1 MELKGNG
8 FVIRGWKKGDEI
20 SLQKNAN
27 NPKVSACLMDRF
39 PSPYT
44 MDDAK
49 LWVNNQIDQNPLVNF
64 AITVNDEV
72 VGGIGLEPR
81 QDVYRKTAILGYWL
95 SEELWGRG
103 IMPEAVKLVT
113 NYAFTQLDFI
123 RVQASV
129 YSKNPASMRVLEKA
143 GFIKEGIMKN
153 AIIKNGV
160 VIDEHL
166 YAILKNSQ
174 LFSCNTAGP
183 APLPILGKAL

>member
-8 FVIRGWKKGDEI
+8 FIIRGWKKGDEV

-44 MDDAK
+44 MDDAIF
-49 LWVNNQIDQNPLVNF
+49 WVNNLARQYPLVNL
-64 AITVNDEV
+64 AITINDEV

-81 QDVYRKTAILGYWL
+81 QDVYRKTALIGYWL

-123 RVQASV
+123 RIQASV

-143 GFIKEGIMKN
+143 GFAKEGVMKN
-153 AIIKNGV
+153 AVTKNGV
-160 VIDEHL
+160 VMDEHL
-166 YAILKNSQ
+166 YAILK
-174 LFSCNTAGP
+174 
-183 APLPILGKAL
+183 

>member
-1 MELKGNG
+1 MELKGTG
-8 FVIRGWKKGDEI
+8 FIIRGWKKGDEI

-44 MDDAK
+44 MDDAIF
-49 LWVNNQIDQNPLVNF
+49 WVNNLANQYPLVNL
-64 AITVNDEV
+64 AITINDKV

-81 QDVYRKTAILGYWL
+81 QDVYHKTALIGYWL

-113 NYAFTQLDFI
+113 NYAFTQLNFI
-123 RVQASV
+123 RIQASV

-143 GFIKEGIMKN
+143 GFVKEGIMKN
-153 AIIKNGV
+153 AVTKNGV
-160 VIDEHL
+160 VMDEHL
-166 YAILKNSQ
+166 YAILK
-174 LFSCNTAGP
+174 
-183 APLPILGKAL
+183 

>member
-1 MELKGNG
+1 MELKGKG
-8 FVIRGWKKGDEI
+8 FVIRGWKKGDES
-20 SLQKNAN
+20 SLQKHAD

-44 MDDAK
+44 IEAAI
-49 LWVNNQIDQNPLVNF
+49 LWVDSLLDQDPLINF
-64 AITVNDEV
+64 AITIDDEV

-81 QDVYRKTAILGYWL
+81 QDVYRKTAIIGYWL

-113 NYAFTQLDFI
+113 HYAFDELDFI

-143 GFIKEGIMKN
+143 GYIKEGVLRN
-153 AIIKNGV
+153 AVIKQGV
-160 VIDEHL
+160 VMDEHL
-166 YAILKNSQ
+166 YAFLK
-174 LFSCNTAGP
+174 
-183 APLPILGKAL
+183 